1 MSANQSPRV
10 PRPEHESVDPP
21 VVCVID
27 DDASLLRAVTRLLT
41 ASGFRVRTFPSA
53 ETFLS
58 SLACSDA
65 ACLVVDVH
73 LGGLSGF
80 ELQEQL
86 VAEGCRVPTLFI
98 TGHDDEKTRERARLA
113 GAIDYLRKP
122 FDETRLLA
130 AIRRALDRA

>member
-1 MSANQSPRV
+1 MSAEQSSHNPRSKQ
-10 PRPEHESVDPP
+10 ESADSP

-53 ETFLS
+53 ETFLGS
-58 SLACSDA
+58 VTCADA

-80 ELQEQL
+80 ELQERL
-86 VAEGCRVPTLFI
+86 AAEGCRVPTLFI
-98 TGHDDEKTRERARLA
+98 TGRDDATTRERARLA
-113 GAIDYLRKP
+113 GAVDYLSKP

-130 AIRRALDRA
+130 AIHRALDRS